1 MRTQLATNT
10 KSKMMFLICAI
21 LGSAVIFRSDHDA
34 VTDTE
39 EAADNDLKH
48 LERRS
53 AELEASNA
61 KNLVKLKESGSLAEV
76 SRIAEETARQW

>member
-1 MRTQLATNT
+1 
-10 KSKMMFLICAI
+10 MMLVMCAI
-21 LGSAVIFRSDHDA
+21 LGSAVIVRSDHDA

-39 EAADNDLKH
+39 EATDNDLKH

-76 SRIAEETARQW
+76 GEQEEAAEHTVWLAKL